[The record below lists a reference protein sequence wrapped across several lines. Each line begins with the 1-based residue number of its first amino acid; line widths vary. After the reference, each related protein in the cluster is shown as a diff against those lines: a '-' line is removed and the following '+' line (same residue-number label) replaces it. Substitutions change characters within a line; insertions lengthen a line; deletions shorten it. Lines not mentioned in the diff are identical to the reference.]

1 MPEIVVA
8 ARMMIKTEIKPRVRV
23 LVNLSSLSE
32 ILRSACHQMSTDE
45 VLIAER
51 GERRDTRYLG
61 AAIFLLSGATA
72 EDTHRRLLGLRT
84 VEA

>member
-8 ARMMIKTEIKPRVRV
+8 ASMMRKTETKTSVRV

-45 VLIAER
+45 VLIGERGER
-51 GERRDTRYLG
+51 GERRDTLVQQYFCWVEPQQKTLT
-61 AAIFLLSGATA
+61 AVSSVSGQ
-72 EDTHRRLLGLRT
+72 
-84 VEA
+84 

>member
-32 ILRSACHQMSTDE
+32 ILRSACQQMLTGE
-45 VLIAER
+45 VL
-51 GERRDTRYLG
+51 
-61 AAIFLLSGATA
+61 
-72 EDTHRRLLGLRT
+72 
-84 VEA
+84 